1 MNDNTEKNNSDKKSN
16 KFLFWKKKERKKP
29 ETFTEKIIE
38 FFRQLFWAAVAAF
51 FIITFI
57 IQNTRIP
64 TGSMEDTILVGDFVL
79 VNKFIY
85 GSSSP
90 KYIPFTE
97 IEIPFFRLPAFK
109 DPKPKDIVVFEF
121 PGDRDKLFATERGV
135 NYVKRCVGTPGDTIE
150 VRDKV
155 VFVNGKEFWRP
166 PFIKYYKGRYGN
178 YLKPIPKGVTEPRI
192 FPKGMPWN
200 EDNYGPL
207 VIPKAGST
215 IPLNK
220 YNVEQWRTIID
231 REFGERVVDMRNDV
245 VTIQGNPVS
254 SYTFKK
260 DYYFMMG
267 DNRDDSLD
275 SRFWGLVAR
284 DMVVGEAF
292 IVLFSWDRD
301 IPFSQL
307 FKLISS
313 VRTDRILLLLH

>member
-1 MNDNTEKNNSDKKSN
+1 MSKSDIPKETESKSK
-16 KFLFWKKKERKKP
+16 KFLFWEKKERKKP
-29 ETFTEKIIE
+29 ETFTEKVIE
-38 FFRQLFWAAVAAF
+38 FFRQLFWAAIAAF

-109 DPKPKDIVVFEF
+109 EPKAKDIVVFEY
-121 PGDRDKLFATERGV
+121 PGDRDQLFASERGV
-135 NYVKRCVGTPGDTIE
+135 NYVKRCIGTPGDTIQII
-150 VRDKV
+150 DKV
-155 VFVNGKEFWRP
+155 VFVNGKEFWIP
-166 PFIKYYKGRYGN
+166 TFIKYYKGRYGN
-178 YLKPIPKGVTEPRI
+178 YLKPIPKGVAEPRI

-200 EDNYGPL
+200 EDNFGPL
-207 VIPKAGST
+207 VVPRKGST

-220 YNVEQWRTIID
+220 YNVEQWRTTID
-231 REFGERVVDMRNDV
+231 REYSQRVVNIRDGV
-245 VTIQGNPVS
+245 VTIKGVPVS

-275 SRFWGLVAR
+275 SRFWGFVPR
-284 DMVVGEAF
+284 DLVVGEAF
-292 IVLFSWDRD
+292 IILFSWDRD

-307 FKLISS
+307 FKLLGSI
-313 VRTDRILLLLH
+313 RPDRILLLLH